1 MEVKPFWPRQR
12 RAASYQPV
20 HLLVLEGSACL
31 VQMGM
36 ANRVWSKPTGKLP
49 ETGRS
54 RPVEQSKGVIV
65 HVGCTWRR
73 AEQSKD
79 VVVHV
84 GRHLETDE
92 ADRRSSRRVS
102 SYMLDAPGDGRSRPV
117 TARRRDS
124 RGQKTVNK
132 PLLHFLAIGGHADRG
147 CQNQSFTSSSAEV
160 DVNNSASIE
169 SKICKNRIKL
179 DKLH

>member
-84 GRHLETDE
+84 GRHLETGG
-92 ADRRSSRRVS
+92 ADQWSSRRVS
-102 SYMLDAPGDGRSRPV
+102 SYMLGAPGDGQNSRRMSSYMLGGIWRRTKQTDGAVEGCHRTCWMHLETEGADRSRPDAETV
-117 TARRRDS
+117 VARKLS
-124 RGQKTVNK
+124 IS
-132 PLLHFLAIGGHADRG
+132 HFCIFWL
-147 CQNQSFTSSSAEV
+147 
-160 DVNNSASIE
+160 
-169 SKICKNRIKL
+169 
-179 DKLH
+179 